1 MSSKRDR
8 ARSCMHSSFRWLKYY
23 KHGRINLALVTVFK
37 PSSNVSSRLAACVF
51 LSLSLSRTA
60 AVLDTGLRKEACI
73 FGAFTVSGVHVSRRS
88 GGWQLWSAQRV
99 RRGCES
105 SSSLWFTNKLFFWAG
120 SFEWFGLTDS
130 GRLVERTLHRWRRH
144 ARKTRLKKTLGNI
157 KLEDANST

>member
-37 PSSNVSSRLAACVF
+37 PSSNVSSRLAVCF
-51 LSLSLSRTA
+51 SLSLVLRL
-60 AVLDTGLRKEACI
+60 LDTGLRKEACV

-99 RRGCES
+99 RRGRES
-105 SSSLWFTNKLFFWAG
+105 SSSLWFTNKLFFWVD
-120 SFEWFGLTDS
+120 SFEWLGLTES
-130 GRLVERTLHRWRRH
+130 GRLEERALQRWRQLFFG
-144 ARKTRLKKTLGNI
+144 ARKTHLG
-157 KLEDANST
+157 K